1 LLRAGGP
8 TLRAR
13 TPLGWCAAREPS
25 IHALDRLGL
34 ETGPGRARPAPGP
47 LAGRIR
53 PAGVLLLQPLDQLG
67 RRVVRSEA
75 VLFPQ
80 PLAFPQRPATQV
92 RHEPQPD
99 RQVDVDVHAARERGG
114 AASFFGVAQKP
125 SAERLVPITGAG
137 YPEIPGLAQEG
148 YPP

>member
-25 IHALDRLGL
+25 IHALDRFGL
-34 ETGPGRARPAPGP
+34 ETGPGLARPDPGP
-47 LAGRIR
+47 LAWRIQ

-80 PLAFPQRPATQV
+80 SLAFPQRPTTQV
-92 RHEPQPD
+92 RHHPQPD
-99 RQVDVDVHAARERGG
+99 RPVHVDAHATRNRWVS
-114 AASFFGVAQKP
+114 ASLFA
-125 SAERLVPITGAG
+125 
-137 YPEIPGLAQEG
+137 
-148 YPP
+148 